1 MPPRSRYKDAES
13 EIRNQT
19 RPPMTPLFWYMS
31 SVSRPDIDCFCF
43 VEGKTDHK
51 FYRPFLHTK
60 LGYPKESVEIIYG
73 TGGDGGK
80 TAVIATARKIDAMG
94 HKNGKEAVYIVDRD
108 YDDRNK
114 RQEYPIMRIITVLPC
129 YSFENYVFKPGENL
143 RQIFKDAFG
152 PALWE
157 TRYAEFDGILAR
169 FLEEI
174 LPYSAWK
181 RLCVEEPV
189 VAATL
194 VWHQSGEDRVE
205 RELGRSK
212 LTIPYKFP
220 GVARSFIRSA
230 IAELRF
236 GRPDLYEVVEGYM
249 EEMRGDLGTVKGKL
263 LLTLVAQ
270 YLAWYGVYGRKQTA
284 VREKLYTFGPRFRV
298 PMKPIK
304 NKI

>member
-1 MPPRSRYKDAES
+1 
-13 EIRNQT
+13 
-19 RPPMTPLFWYMS
+19 
-31 SVSRPDIDCFCF
+31 
-43 VEGKTDHK
+43 VEGKTDRK
-51 FYRPFLHTK
+51 FYGPFLHAK

-114 RQEYPIMRIITVLPC
+114 RLEYPIMRIITVLPC

-143 RQIFKDAFG
+143 RQVFKDAFG

-157 TRYAEFDGILAR
+157 ARYAEFDGILAL

-212 LTIPYKFP
+212 LAIPYKFP
-220 GVARSFIRSA
+220 GSARSFIRSA
-230 IAELRF
+230 IAELRYT
-236 GRPDLYEVVEGYM
+236 RPDLYEVVEGYM
-249 EEMRGDLGTVKGKL
+249 VEMRGDLGAVKGKL

-270 YLAWYGVYGRKQTA
+270 YLAWYGVYGRKQSA

-304 NKI
+304 NRV